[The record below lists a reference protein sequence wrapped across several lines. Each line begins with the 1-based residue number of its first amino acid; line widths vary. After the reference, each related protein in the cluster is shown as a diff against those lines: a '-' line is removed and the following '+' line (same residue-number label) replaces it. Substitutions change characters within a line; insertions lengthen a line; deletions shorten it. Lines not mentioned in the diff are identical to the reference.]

1 MNENPTPRALSIYL
15 QLTSISTHEKVARG
29 EKKVTKQL
37 LTFFSGDGLAVGG
50 LGGRRL
56 GRRRPRVV
64 VEAGGVRVL
73 GFPGL
78 GLWGGL
84 HDRRL

>member
-15 QLTSISTHEKVARG
+15 QLTSISTHEKVAGG
-29 EKKVTKQL
+29 EKKVTKPV
-37 LTFFSGDGLAVGG
+37 LTFFSGDGRAVGG
-50 LGGRRL
+50 
-56 GRRRPRVV
+56 RRPRVV

-73 GFPGL
+73 GL